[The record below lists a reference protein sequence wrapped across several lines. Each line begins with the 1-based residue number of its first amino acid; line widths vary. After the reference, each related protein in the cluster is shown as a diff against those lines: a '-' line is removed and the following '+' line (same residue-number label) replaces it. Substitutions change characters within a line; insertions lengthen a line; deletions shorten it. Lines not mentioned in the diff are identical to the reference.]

1 MAEPTSTAGK
11 GQRRPNLIW
20 ILGDQH
26 RAQAL
31 GYRGDP
37 NVYTPNIDSLAR
49 NGLRF
54 DRAVAGTPW
63 CCPFR
68 AAMLTGQYPH
78 QCGVTQ
84 TPGAL
89 DPACPTLTAPFKAN
103 GYHTA
108 YVGKWHLAGS
118 NAAHHRVPPTHRGGF
133 DYWLGYENNNNQHE
147 VYVAGGGDETPR
159 RLPGYET
166 DALTDAFLGHLRQ
179 HVGPV
184 GAGDGDYRPFFAVLS
199 VQPPHSPYVP
209 PHDAVGGR
217 GRRNP
222 ASIQFRP
229 NVPPVPWIRERAA
242 LDLDGYYGMIE
253 NLDWNVGRIRAE
265 LQRLGVDQDT
275 WIVFFSDH
283 GDMLGSHGQWEKS
296 SPWEESIRIPFIVA
310 RLGGQERIRTGITDV
325 PLNHVDIAPT
335 TLGLCGIKPP
345 DTMVGRDFS
354 GLCLKPGRPG
364 AGRADDPPLPDSAY
378 LQQIPRKFHPHS
390 VNKPW
395 RGVVT
400 RDGWKLVCQPGHDWL
415 LHNLNDDPYELANLA
430 HDTAF
435 QPQRRRLLER
445 LQRWITE
452 TGDTFALPEVELP
465 R

>member
-1 MAEPTSTAGK
+1 MKQPAPRP
-11 GQRRPNLIW
+11 QRRPNVLW
-20 ILGDQH
+20 IFGDQH

-31 GYRGDP
+31 GHRADP
-37 NVYTPNIDSLAR
+37 NVYTPNLDNLAR

-54 DRAVAGTPW
+54 DAAVAGAPW

-68 AAMLTGQYPH
+68 AALLTGRYPH

-84 TPGAL
+84 TPAAL
-89 DPACPTLTAPFKAN
+89 DPAQPTIVAPFRTA

-108 YVGKWHLAGS
+108 YIGKWHLSGS
-118 NAAHHRVPPTHRGGF
+118 NSSAHLVPPTHRGGF

-147 VYVAGGGDETPR
+147 VYVHGGGDETPR

-166 DALTDAFLGHLRQ
+166 DSLTDELLAHLRR
-179 HVGPV
+179 HVGP
-184 GAGDGDYRPFFAVLS
+184 GAASGGDYPPFFAVLA

-209 PHDAVGGR
+209 PHNPPYPR
-217 GRRNP
+217 PPRHP
-222 ASIQFRP
+222 ASLRFRP
-229 NVPPVPWIRERAA
+229 NVPDVAWVRAQA
-242 LDLDGYYGMIE
+242 AVDLDGYYGMIE

-265 LQRLGVDQDT
+265 LQRLGIDQDT

-283 GDMLGSHGQWEKS
+283 GDMLGSHAQWEKS
-296 SPWEESIRIPFIVA
+296 SPWEESIRIPFIIA
-310 RLGGQERIRTGITDV
+310 RLGGQERMRTGITDV

-335 TLGLCGIKPP
+335 TLGLCGIQVP
-345 DTMVGRDFS
+345 DTMVGCDLS
-354 GLCLKPGRPG
+354 GLCWPRHHP
-364 AGRADDPPLPDSAY
+364 RARRDDDPTLPDSAY

-390 VNKPW
+390 VNQAW

-400 RDGWKLVCQPGHDWL
+400 RDGWKLACQPGHDWL
-415 LHNLNDDPYELANLA
+415 LHHLVDDPYEQANLA
-430 HDTAF
+430 HDSAF

-445 LQRWITE
+445 LQRWIEE
-452 TGDTFALPEVELP
+452 TGDEFPLPEFDLP